1 MLARLQELWARRE
14 LVGTLAS
21 RDLQVRY
28 KGSVFGLLWSLMH
41 PLVLAAV
48 YLVAFRYV
56 IRIQIP
62 NYALFLL
69 AGLLPWI
76 FLASSLAVATTSV
89 VDQGQLV
96 KKLSFPREVLPIATV
111 LSQFV
116 HFAIGYLVVVPPLTA
131 YSVGLRPTLLLVP
144 VLMVLLALFTC
155 GLALATATAQV
166 YLRDTRHLLDVA
178 LQIWFW
184 LTPVVYSLEL
194 VPARY
199 RPLFMLNPLAPFLT
213 AFRDATLNM
222 RVPPASQ
229 VIMLCLL
236 SPAVFLGGYAVF
248 LRGQR
253 RFAEH
258 L

>member
-1 MLARLQELWARRE
+1 
-14 LVGTLAS
+14 VLAS
-21 RDLQVRY
+21 RDLQIGY

-56 IRIQIP
+56 IRIPIP

-76 FLASSLAVATTSV
+76 FVASSLGMATTSI
-89 VDQGQLV
+89 VDQGQLI

-111 LSQFV
+111 GSQFV
-116 HFAIGYLVVVPPLTA
+116 HFAIGYLVVVPPLAA
-131 YSVGLRPTLLLVP
+131 YSVGLGPAILLVP

-155 GLALATATAQV
+155 GLALATAAAQV

-178 LQIWFW
+178 LQVWFW
-184 LTPVVYSLEL
+184 LTPVVYSLDL

-199 RPLFMLNPLAPFLT
+199 RPLFMLNPLASFLT
-213 AFRDATLNM
+213 AFRDVTLN
-222 RVPPASQ
+222 RAFPPVGEA
-229 VIMLCLL
+229 ILLCVLA
-236 SPAVFLGGYAVF
+236 PAVFLAGYAVF

-258 L
+258 V

>member
-1 MLARLQELWARRE
+1 MRSRLQELWARRE
-14 LVGTLAS
+14 LVGALAS
-21 RDLQVRY
+21 RDLQIRY

-76 FLASSLAVATTSV
+76 FVSSSLGMATTSV
-89 VDQGQLV
+89 VDQGQLI

-131 YSVGLRPTLLLVP
+131 YSVGLTPAIVLVP
-144 VLMVLLALFTC
+144 VLMVLLALFTS

-184 LTPVVYSLEL
+184 VTPVVYSLDF

-199 RPLFMLNPLAPFLT
+199 RPLFMLNPLALFLT
-213 AFRDATLNM
+213 AFRDAT
-222 RVPPASQ
+222 VYKTIPPIGEA
-229 VIMLCLL
+229 ILLCLL
-236 SPAVFLGGYAVF
+236 APAVFLAGYAVF

-258 L
+258 I